1 MLKKLFQSLFVG
13 MLVLS
18 VFLTGCSAIN
28 TGTSNQKATTKDKN
42 KKIVVG
48 FSIGTTKQERW
59 QKEVDMAKKYAAD
72 HGFSLLVQSCEEDPN
87 KQIQQVQNML
97 SQGID
102 ALLISAQDGDSSGV
116 VVKMAHD
123 AGVPVVAYDRLVRN
137 GDLDYYITFDN
148 EKVGE
153 LQAKALVE
161 KYPKGN
167 YISILGGPED
177 NNAHLI
183 KNGQEKVLKPYIDK
197 GDIKIVTQQWSK
209 GWDPTE
215 AMKNTENGLT
225 AANNNVVAVL
235 ASNDGTAGGAIQALQ
250 AQGLAGTVGVSGQ
263 DADIA
268 ALQRIV
274 AGTQTST
281 VYKPTQILNST
292 AMELVYNLAKGDKK
306 SVENMVS
313 GNIQHGHVGKVD
325 NGTKDVTTFLMDVTT
340 VTKDNIM
347 STIIKDGFHKM
358 DEVYKD
364 VPKDQRPKQ

>member
-1 MLKKLFQSLFVG
+1 MAKKLFKTLFAILLVSSLF
-13 MLVLS
+13 LA
-18 VFLTGCSAIN
+18 GCSALN
-28 TGTSNQKATTKDKN
+28 TGSAPKDKSKD
-42 KKIVVG
+42 KKDKQIVVG

-59 QKEVDMAKKYAAD
+59 QKEVEMAKKYAD
-72 HGFSLLVQSCEEDPN
+72 ENGFKILVQSCEEDAN
-87 KQIQQVQNML
+87 KQVQQVQNML

-102 ALLISAQDGDSSGV
+102 ALLISAQDSDSSGV

-137 GDLDYYITFDN
+137 GDLDYYVTFDN

-153 LQAKALVE
+153 MQAKALVE
-161 KYPKGN
+161 KFPKGN

-183 KNGQEKVLKPYIDK
+183 KDGQEKILKPFIDK

-209 GWDPTE
+209 GWSPEE

-235 ASNDGTAGGAIQALQ
+235 ASNDGTAGGAVQALQ
-250 AQGLAGTVGVSGQ
+250 AQGLAGKVGVSGQ

-281 VYKPTQILNST
+281 VYKPTQVLNKI
-292 AMELVYNLAKGDKK
+292 AMDLVYNLAKGDKK
-306 SVENMVS
+306 KVSDLVAGNFEN
-313 GNIQHGHVGKVD
+313 GHIGKVN
-325 NGTKDVTTFLMDVTT
+325 NGTKDVTTFLMDVKT

-347 STIIKDGFHKM
+347 DTIIKDGFQKM
-358 DEVYKD
+358 ENVYKN
-364 VPKDQRPKQ
+364 VPKDQWPKQ